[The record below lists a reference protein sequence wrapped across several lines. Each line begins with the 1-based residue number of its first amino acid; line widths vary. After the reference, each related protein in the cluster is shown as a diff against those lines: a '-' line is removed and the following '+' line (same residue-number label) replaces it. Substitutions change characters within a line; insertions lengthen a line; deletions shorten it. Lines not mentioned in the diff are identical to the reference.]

1 MPNLALSPRFESAI
15 VTQAPKTTTELQQEI
30 DCLRAQL
37 VEAQKMTALGELV
50 GTTTHEFNNVLMT
63 IINYAKLGLRQQ
75 DHESRD
81 KAFNKIL
88 SAGERAAKITSQV
101 LGMAKNRAHEFEP
114 TCLNSIISDSLFL
127 LEKEMQKY
135 RIELDVNLQDIP
147 QVRAIGN
154 QIQQI
159 LLNLLIN
166 ARQAIGEGGRID
178 IRTGFDVENKLVSM
192 VVRDYGPGISQ
203 EKLRKIFEPYYSTK
217 SGPDETG
224 RGGTGLG
231 LSACRDIVN
240 AHDGKIRVESSLG
253 KGTCF
258 TIMLPVASTCTA
270 PTPHFNMAPNAGPVP
285 TGQNH

>member
-1 MPNLALSPRFESAI
+1 M
-15 VTQAPKTTTELQQEI
+15 
-30 DCLRAQL
+30 
-37 VEAQKMTALGELV
+37 

-75 DHESRD
+75 ENESRD

-88 SAGERAAKITSQV
+88 SAGERAAKITSQI
-101 LGMAKNRAHEFEP
+101 LGMAKNRTNDFQP
-114 TCLNSIISDSLFL
+114 TCLNSLIGESLFL

-135 RIELDVNLQDIP
+135 RIQLEVDLQEVP
-147 QVRAIGN
+147 KVRAVGN

-166 ARQAIGEGGRID
+166 ARQAIGESGQIS
-178 IRTGFDVENKLVSM
+178 IRTEHDPATKLVSM
-192 VVRDYGPGISQ
+192 IVRDFGPGISQ

-231 LSACRDIVN
+231 LSACRDIV
-240 AHDGKIRVESSLG
+240 HSHEGKIRVESALG
-253 KGTCF
+253 QGTCF
-258 TIMLPVASTCTA
+258 TVMLPVASTCQQA
-270 PTPHFNMAPNAGPVP
+270 GTPHFRMTP
-285 TGQNH
+285 TATNSMVN